1 MREAKISKIFD
12 IKYGNSFE
20 LINLTE
26 CDKSSVDCVN
36 FVSRTENN
44 NGISA
49 YVKKLLD
56 VEPNPAGT
64 ITVAVGGSVLS
75 TFLQVQPYYTGF
87 HVMVLYPKK
96 KMSTVELLFYAYVIR
111 KNRYR
116 YNYGRQANKTLKDI
130 VIPKFIPET
139 WKNIKIKQLSRLDEK
154 PVNLGNFSLDVFRWD
169 VFSIFSI
176 KDLFKITGS
185 KTTPVLELEEYG
197 RGNYPY
203 VTTQATNNG
212 VEGFYNFYTEDGGV
226 LTVDSAVLGYCSYQS
241 YNFSAS
247 DHVEKLIPKFM
258 MNKYIAMFLVTI
270 INQEQYRYNYGRK
283 CSQDRM
289 EKGSIKLP
297 SKDGNPDWGF
307 MENYIK
313 SLSYSSN
320 L

>member
-154 PVNLGNFSLDVFRWD
+154 PVNLGNFSLDVSRWD
-169 VFSIFSI
+169 VFSI

-203 VTTQATNNG
+203 ITTQATNNG

-247 DHVEKLIPKFM
+247 DHVEKLISKFK
-258 MNKYIAMFLVTI
+258 MNKYIAIFLVTV

-297 SKDGNPDWGF
+297 SKDGSPNWEF

>member
-1 MREAKISKIFD
+1 MRETKISKIFD

-49 YVKKLLD
+49 YVKRLPD

-75 TFLQVQPYYTGF
+75 TFLQIQPYYTGF

-154 PVNLGNFSLDVFRWD
+154 PVNLGNFSLDVSRWD
-169 VFSIFSI
+169 VFSI

-247 DHVEKLIPKFM
+247 DHVEKLISKFK
-258 MNKYIAMFLVTI
+258 MNKYIAIFLVTV

-283 CSQDRM
+283 CSQERM
-289 EKGSIKLP
+289 EGGSIKLP
-297 SKDGNPDWGF
+297 AKDGNPDWAF